1 MGEEIDPTDAMPP
14 SLTDNGALVGDG
26 VWRKARGG
34 VRSHGRRVLAGTP
47 GELPPRLSLIHPFG
61 APAYEAT
68 SASTAALISSSVGGV
83 SRRYHSASRAPRHP
97 DPAAV
102 TAWR

>member
-1 MGEEIDPTDAMPP
+1 MEEEIDPTDAMPP

-47 GELPPRLSLIHPFG
+47 GELPPRFSALIHPFG
-61 APAYEAT
+61 ADNSSSAGGSSRPRPANPYGND
-68 SASTAALISSSVGGV
+68 ASTA
-83 SRRYHSASRAPRHP
+83 SA
-97 DPAAV
+97 
-102 TAWR
+102 